1 MRVLIVNTS
10 EKTGG
15 AAVAA
20 SRLKDALN
28 HNGIKAKMLVRDK
41 LTDDITVVSLRKGW
55 CTKWHFLWERFCVFF
70 KLRFSRKYLFALD
83 IANSGTDI
91 TSLREF
97 KEADVIHL
105 SWINQGMLSL
115 SNIRKILRTG
125 KPVVWT
131 MHDLWPASAICHL
144 SLGCNNF
151 KTHCGHCKYLPNGG
165 SSHDLSYQVWKKK
178 EKLYNASNIS
188 FVACSRWLANEAKA
202 SGLLKNQV
210 VTAIPNPINTQ
221 MFNPNDKR
229 LARQLCGFP
238 EGKRLILF
246 VAQRATNVNKGMSYL
261 IEACNQLTDTYPE
274 MCDNT
279 ALVILGGQSDDF
291 DGQFRMQMFPLGYV
305 SDEAQIVNIYN
316 AVAISQA
323 VDEEQQHKVQET
335 LDWFA
340 AKMSVFSKEEQEA
353 INACAIAFAER
364 DQRAIPKVSIA
375 VNAKCSQADL
385 MSYASSAFFK
395 IGKKRKGI
403 ARFLSIVL
411 EAYFPGGEGFVYK
424 KMPGAKGYQ
433 K

>member
-41 LTDDITVVSLRKGW
+41 LTDDITVVSLRKGLG
-55 CTKWHFLWERFCVFF
+55 TKWHFLWERFCVFF
-70 KLRFSRKYLFALD
+70 KLRFSR
-83 IANSGTDI
+83 
-91 TSLREF
+91 
-97 KEADVIHL
+97 
-105 SWINQGMLSL
+105 
-115 SNIRKILRTG
+115 
-125 KPVVWT
+125 
-131 MHDLWPASAICHL
+131 
-144 SLGCNNF
+144 
-151 KTHCGHCKYLPNGG
+151 
-165 SSHDLSYQVWKKK
+165 KKK

-261 IEACNQLTDTYPE
+261 IEACNQLTHTYPE

-291 DGQFRMQMFPLGYV
+291 EGQFRMQMFPLGYV

-316 AVAISQA
+316 AVDTFVLPSLSENLPNTIMEAMACGVPCVGFRVGGIPEMIDHHTNGYVATARSSDDLARGIRWVLDEADYEAISVAA
-323 VDEEQQHKVQET
+323 VRKVQRSYSRHNVAMRYIE
-335 LDWFA
+335 
-340 AKMSVFSKEEQEA
+340 
-353 INACAIAFAER
+353 IYN
-364 DQRAIPKVSIA
+364 
-375 VNAKCSQADL
+375 QAL
-385 MSYASSAFFK
+385 AMNN
-395 IGKKRKGI
+395 
-403 ARFLSIVL
+403 
-411 EAYFPGGEGFVYK
+411 
-424 KMPGAKGYQ
+424 YQ
-433 K
+433 I

>member
-41 LTDDITVVSLRKGW
+41 LTDDITVVSLRKGLG
-55 CTKWHFLWERFCVFF
+55 TKWHFLWERFCVFF

-165 SSHDLSYQVWKKK
+165 SSHDLSYKVWKKK

-221 MFNPNDKR
+221 MFYPNDKR

-316 AVAISQA
+316 AVDTFVLPSLSENLPNTIMEAMACGVPCVGFRVGGIPEMIDHHTNGYVASARSSDDLARGIRWVLDEADYEAISVAA
-323 VDEEQQHKVQET
+323 VRKVQRSYSRHNVAMRYIE
-335 LDWFA
+335 
-340 AKMSVFSKEEQEA
+340 
-353 INACAIAFAER
+353 IYN
-364 DQRAIPKVSIA
+364 
-375 VNAKCSQADL
+375 QAL
-385 MSYASSAFFK
+385 AMNN
-395 IGKKRKGI
+395 
-403 ARFLSIVL
+403 
-411 EAYFPGGEGFVYK
+411 
-424 KMPGAKGYQ
+424 YQ
-433 K
+433 I